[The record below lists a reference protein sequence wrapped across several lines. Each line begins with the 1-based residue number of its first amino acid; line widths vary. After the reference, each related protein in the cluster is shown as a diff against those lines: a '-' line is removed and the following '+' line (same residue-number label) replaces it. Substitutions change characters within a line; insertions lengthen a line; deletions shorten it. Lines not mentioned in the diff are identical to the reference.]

1 MAMMVSFVLLLCAVL
16 RVRIIE
22 CLLSPS
28 PVTLGCISH
37 QNKARNKELHTTGYF
52 TNSRKAI
59 VDRKDTTSH
68 RWKFPSTT
76 AMASVPFSS
85 DEELFVA
92 LYREKES
99 NKSTE
104 SSYHA
109 TDLNNND
116 HGNDKEE
123 TRDCVTAGPSLP
135 SDECDIGACVPNPT
149 LQPEEIVPLL
159 MKALQNV
166 DHPTVDN
173 GLITVWEFTT
183 DTTKFI
189 FQNNRTEFIESCH
202 ETARDFP
209 TSFYGAAMTGR
220 SWTIETELN
229 RVGGDTG
236 WIATQVTST
245 ISSDGRRRRWQWEL
259 RKNKRPP
266 CLGCWR
272 VENIASS
279 DRKGNFEPD

>member
-16 RVRIIE
+16 RVWIIE
-22 CLLSPS
+22 SLLSPS

-37 QNKARNKELHTTGYF
+37 QNKARNKELYTTGYF
-52 TNSRKAI
+52 TNSRRAI
-59 VDRKDTTSH
+59 IDRKDTTSH
-68 RWKFPSTT
+68 RWKHPSTT

-92 LYREKES
+92 LYREKETK
-99 NKSTE
+99 KST
-104 SSYHA
+104 
-109 TDLNNND
+109 
-116 HGNDKEE
+116 
-123 TRDCVTAGPSLP
+123 
-135 SDECDIGACVPNPT
+135 DECDIGACVPKPT
-149 LQPEEIVPLL
+149 LKPEEIVPLL

-173 GLITVWEFTT
+173 GLIAMWEFTT